1 MDDARLTSHEREIL
15 RDVEAYTWGSL
26 DVSWEDVRARLHE
39 LTPEE
44 WNRIEAVMIR
54 RLGESMARQR
64 RYEREV
70 ARLLI
75 VPENRVPQ
83 RCTRLKLVAS

>member
-44 WNRIEAVMIR
+44 WNRIEAVMMR
-54 RLGESMARQR
+54 RAGESMARQR
-64 RYEREV
+64 AAEREV
-70 ARLLI
+70 EALERAREDLRRLI
-75 VPENRVPQ
+75 E
-83 RCTRLKLVAS
+83 RLEP

>member
-1 MDDARLTSHEREIL
+1 MDDAHLTPHERETL
-15 RDVEAYTWGSL
+15 RDIEAYTWGSL
-26 DVSWEDVRARLHE
+26 DVWWEDVRARLHE

-44 WNRIEAVMIR
+44 WNRIEAVMMR

-70 ARLLI
+70 EALERAREDLRRLI
-75 VPENRVPQ
+75 E
-83 RCTRLKLVAS
+83 RLEP